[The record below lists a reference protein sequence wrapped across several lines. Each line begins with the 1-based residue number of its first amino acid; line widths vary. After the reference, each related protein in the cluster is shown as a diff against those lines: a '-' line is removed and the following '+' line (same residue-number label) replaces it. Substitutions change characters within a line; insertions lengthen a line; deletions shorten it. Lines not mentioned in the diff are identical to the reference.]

1 MIKYK
6 IIYSKQGK
14 TVIKLTSQLGCPMF
28 CRRSRSS
35 YVASRKTIMENNVTF
50 CSKINK
56 KETVKSIFKLRMF
69 LRSIG

>member
-14 TVIKLTSQLGCPMF
+14 TVIKLTTKN
-28 CRRSRSS
+28 RI
-35 YVASRKTIMENNVTF
+35 ASRGRPAGDTTSKTIMKNNVTF

-56 KETVKSIFKLRMF
+56 KETVKSIFKLRRF